1 MPRASITEEQDTVA
15 EINLSP
21 MIDCIFILLIFFIV
35 TTVFVDEAG
44 ADVHKPDVSTYR
56 KLNKNSIQIA
66 ITADDRVIYGGK
78 EIGVGGVAPRI
89 KQALMKN
96 TVPVNVQCDE
106 HASVEVFDRVVTEAK
121 LAGAVEVNFSAFKE

>member
-44 ADVHKPDVSTYR
+44 VDVSKPDVATYR
-56 KLNKNSIQIA
+56 QLDKNSIQIA
-66 ITADDRVIYGGK
+66 ITEDDRVIYGGK
-78 EIGVGGVAPRI
+78 EIGVGGVSPRI
-89 KQALMKN
+89 KQVLLKGL
-96 TVPVNVQCDE
+96 VPVNIQCDE
-106 HASVEVFDRVVTEAK
+106 RASVEVFDRVVTEAK
-121 LAGAVEVNFSAFKE
+121 LAGAVEVNFSALKR